1 MCCAILTATENTMS
15 TTQLMRAVCLD
26 VFFPLKEEQDTQNL
40 TLRMNWV
47 VVTDANGKR
56 QLKMNWTAD
65 RED

>member
-1 MCCAILTATENTMS
+1 MS

-26 VFFPLKEEQDTQNL
+26 VSFPLKEERDTQNL

-47 VVTDANGKR
+47 VVTETNGKR
-56 QLKMNWTAD
+56 RLKMNWTAD